1 MTENWY
7 EELNVMLNAN
17 QWTDFIYQLNK
28 NFYNLNE
35 DAIEFFISKKD
46 DKFVKDVIKKH
57 LKNIHRDIYHI
68 TLVESW
74 MEPHLI
80 DSMVRNFHFTINS
93 KIIGFFSIE
102 ENERDRVLKN
112 IKKKTLTKLNE
123 LYVTKILTQVSLK
136 E

>member
-1 MTENWY
+1 M
-7 EELNVMLNAN
+7 
-17 QWTDFIYQLNK
+17 
-28 NFYNLNE
+28 
-35 DAIEFFISKKD
+35 
-46 DKFVKDVIKKH
+46 
-57 LKNIHRDIYHI
+57 KNIHRDIYHI